1 MIKGCK
7 IVLSGIFL
15 KKTEKTQNLDSL
27 ILNLNSKA
35 LQLAKNRDIDLA
47 NETVQL
53 SISLSKNRELTKML
67 MKSYNTLG
75 LISYL
80 ESNYHNA
87 FLNFSKQL
95 SIAKRFNDTH
105 SILSAKTNLGLIYNQ
120 IGN

>member
-35 LQLAKNRDIDLA
+35 LQLAKNRDFDLA

-53 SISLSKNRELTKML
+53 SISLSKK
-67 MKSYNTLG
+67 
-75 LISYL
+75 
-80 ESNYHNA
+80 
-87 FLNFSKQL
+87 
-95 SIAKRFNDTH
+95 
-105 SILSAKTNLGLIYNQ
+105 
-120 IGN
+120 